1 MSEPR
6 PVVAGIMQGTHVL
19 GLSLIGLGI
28 LSALAPAI
36 AGAPVVM
43 LVGVLVALAGVA
55 RGVFGWR
62 AWLEGKGPMGL
73 VIGGLAVACGLALV
87 FNPVSSLGAVSS
99 LVAAYM
105 VVDGISA
112 LLFSARLDENEGRGW
127 MWGDALLSIALGV
140 SMWVGWPLSGLRAL
154 GILIGV
160 KLASAG
166 AVLLR
171 VEQSMRRL
179 GAGVAALR
187 SRAGG

>member
-6 PVVAGIMQGTHVL
+6 PAIASITQGTHFL

-36 AGAPVVM
+36 AGAPVII
-43 LVGVLVALAGVA
+43 LVGLLVTIAGIV

-62 AWLEGKGPMGL
+62 AWSEGKGPMGL
-73 VIGGLAVACGLALV
+73 VVGGLAIACGLALAL
-87 FNPVSSLGAVSS
+87 NPVSTLGAVSS
-99 LVAAYM
+99 LVAVYM

-112 LLFSARLDENEGRGW
+112 LLFSLRLDESEGRAW
-127 MWGDALLSIALGV
+127 MLGDALLSVGLGV

-171 VEQSMRRL
+171 VEQAMRRL

-187 SRAGG
+187 SPAGG